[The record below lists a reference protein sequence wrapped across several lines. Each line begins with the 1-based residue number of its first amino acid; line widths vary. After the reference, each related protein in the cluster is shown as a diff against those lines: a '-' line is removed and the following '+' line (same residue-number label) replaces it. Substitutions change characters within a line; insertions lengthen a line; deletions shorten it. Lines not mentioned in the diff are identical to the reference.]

1 MASIGG
7 FTFLSLEPSLP
18 DAPQPSLM
26 EVHRP
31 RVDGVMLIN
40 EGLRPVPHIIR
51 TTTICSTSGQLAT
64 LPLSYSTL
72 VGTLVTIVD
81 DFGNSANNVLVKRV
95 ATISARTV
103 LTSSP
108 PSAGI
113 LEMEWEVQR

>member
-7 FTFLSLEPSLP
+7 FTFLSMEPSLP
-18 DAPQPSLM
+18 DAGQPSLV
-26 EVHRP
+26 EINRP
-31 RVDGVMLIN
+31 RVDGVMVIN
-40 EGLRPVPHIIR
+40 EGLRPVPHVIR

-64 LPLSYSTL
+64 LPIAYAAL
-72 VGTLVTIVD
+72 VGQLVTIID
-81 DFGNSANNVLVKRV
+81 DYGNSANNVLVKRV

-113 LEMEWEVQR
+113 LEVEWEVQR